1 VTNFRDLAQRTLDA
15 CYDRLGEAATYT
27 PVIGGMSQA
36 PIAVT
41 VMPVTREVIDT
52 PFDQPRVK
60 TDTMFRLRKSEVA
73 EPGQGGI
80 ITFNDIEWTITA
92 KPRLRDERGL
102 EWELGCGRKARP
114 NQ

>member
-1 VTNFRDLAQRTLDA
+1 MRALAQETLDSA
-15 CYDRLGEAATYT
+15 YEILGEAATYT
-27 PVIGGMSQA
+27 QVIGGMTQA
-36 PIAVT
+36 PVSVT
-41 VMPVTREVIDT
+41 VQPVTREVIDQ

-60 TDTMFRLRKSEVA
+60 TDTMFRVRKSEIA
-73 EPGQGGI
+73 EPVQGGI